1 MRLRHSLAAAAGAA
15 VLVLTVPG
23 GSAYAAEGGFSYT
36 YIDSSG
42 EEEQVTLHDP
52 PSGECVTL
60 AEAAQE
66 YSQPPAHSPKNR
78 TDSFAIVF
86 TNADCSGDEF
96 TLRPHTGGGSE
107 RLKLRSV
114 LFA

>member
-15 VLVLTVPG
+15 VLILTVP
-23 GSAYAAEGGFSYT
+23 GSAYAAEGDFRYT

-52 PSGECVTL
+52 ASGECITL
-60 AEAAQE
+60 AEAAEE

-78 TDSFAIVF
+78 TDSYAIVF
-86 TNADCSGDEF
+86 TNADCTGDDF
-96 TLRPHTGGGSE
+96 TLRPYTGGASE

-114 LFA
+114 LFS